1 MARIFRNSGS
11 NQWFSQISGKKNPHA
26 FKTFCLFVSRFLKT
40 TVKEQN
46 EIVYDFLCTQNT
58 EEGVLKS
65 QKKTNNGM
73 CII

>member
-26 FKTFCLFVSRFLKT
+26 FKTFCLFVPRFLKT

-46 EIVYDFLCTQNT
+46 EIVYDFLYTEHTTRIYT

-65 QKKTNNGM
+65 QEKN
-73 CII
+73 